1 MHLWKAQPL
10 QCGLSFLPTFHVMVV
25 PSDNDPTGRTYT
37 VQLMT
42 YMGKVVMEDQIM
54 VDSSGQ
60 VCCNT
65 FYTRHRL
72 TLKCHLTH
80 PNPSRGF

>member
-25 PSDNDPTGRTYT
+25 PSDNDPSGRTYT

-54 VDSSGQ
+54 VDPSGQ
-60 VCCNT
+60 VCCNH
-65 FYTRHRL
+65 YLRWNRR
-72 TLKCHLTH
+72 
-80 PNPSRGF
+80 SI